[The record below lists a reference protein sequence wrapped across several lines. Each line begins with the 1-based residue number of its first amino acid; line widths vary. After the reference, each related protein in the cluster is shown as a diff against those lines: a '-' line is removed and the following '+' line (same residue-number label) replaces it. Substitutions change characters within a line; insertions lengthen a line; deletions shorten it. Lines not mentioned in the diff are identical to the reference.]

1 MADSYTNRWARYDLW
16 DERHLSLDRF
26 AREDPENGF
35 CAAAS
40 PRDPRPSLVIENDR
54 IVEMDGVPAAEF
66 DMIDEFIA
74 RHYFDLTIAETAMA
88 LDSREFARMLVDV
101 DVPRER
107 LVKLSAG
114 MTPAKLAEVLG
125 HLSTLELAFA
135 NSKLRCRRQPSNQA
149 HVTNAKDDPVQMAA
163 DAATAALYGF
173 DEIETTVRVARNGR
187 TNAIACAVGAAA
199 ARDGV
204 LIQCSLEEA
213 EELRIALAGFTSYT
227 ETMSVYGTEAAF
239 LDGDD
244 TPWSKTFLTAAY
256 ASRGLKARCT
266 SGSSAELLMG
276 FHEGKSMLYLEARC
290 VCLQRAMGVQGTQ
303 NGGIDGAPLTSSV
316 PRGGWELLAENVLA
330 ALLDLE
336 CASGNDTRHSESEI
350 RVGAKIMPFLM
361 SGTDFICSGFGSIAK
376 YDNSFNASLFNAEEL
391 EDFLALQREF
401 QVEGGLQH
409 VPEDQVMAARSR
421 AIEAISAVLETLNLG
436 RLSEAQKK
444 SVLYAHGSDETD
456 SFVPGEVAR
465 MNAALV
471 ERRITFVDVVRALA
485 ARGFAT
491 EAARLLSMARQRVT
505 GDYLQTAAIIRDGR
519 VVSAVNDPN
528 RYSGPGTGYV
538 MTDERRQAISRM
550 RHEVSKRDVL
560 AGEGETGQQ
569 ESRRWRIEAK
579 GEAAPGDDPREVV
592 IGISPGF
599 GVRLHKTTGGVP
611 LYKVLAALIDGIRE
625 GGGLPR
631 VVRVHHTAD
640 TSFLGLT
647 AARLAGSGVGIGIQG
662 KGTTVI
668 HQRDQA
674 PHMNLELFS
683 QAPLIGEEDYRAI
696 GRNAARYGLGQSPI
710 PVTIPYRGQALGAR
724 FHVQTALLYAIETSM
739 IETGRNPE
747 TLEVEFYDGRRAT
760 R

>member
-1 MADSYTNRWARYDLW
+1 MANSQNNWARYDLW
-16 DERHLSLDRF
+16 DERHLSMDRF
-26 AREDPENGF
+26 AVEDPQNGF

-40 PRDPRPSLVIENDR
+40 PNDPKPSLVIEQGR
-54 IVEMDGVPAAEF
+54 IIEMDGAPASEF

-74 RHYFDLTIAETAMA
+74 HHYFDLTIAEAAMA
-88 LDSREFARMLVDV
+88 MDSREFAHMLVDV

-187 TNAIACAVGAAA
+187 TNAIACAVGAAVV
-199 ARDGV
+199 RDGV

-227 ETMSVYGTEAAF
+227 ETLSVYGTEASF

-244 TPWSKTFLTAAY
+244 TPWSKTFLTAVY
-256 ASRGLKARCT
+256 AARGLKARCT

-350 RVGAKIMPFLM
+350 RVGAKIMPYLM

-376 YDNSFNASLFNAEEL
+376 YDNSFNASLFNAEEM

-409 VPEDQVMAARSR
+409 VPEDQLMAARAR
-421 AIEAISAVLETLNLG
+421 AIEAISVVLETLTSS
-436 RLSEAQKK
+436 RLTEAQKK
-444 SVLYAHGSDETD
+444 SVLYANGSDETA
-456 SFVPGEVAR
+456 SFMPGEVAG
-465 MNAALV
+465 MNEALIAQN
-471 ERRITFVDVVRALA
+471 ITFVEVVQALA
-485 ARGFAT
+485 AGGFTT
-491 EAARLLSMARQRVT
+491 EATRLLSMARQRVT

-519 VVSAVNDPN
+519 VISAVNDPN
-528 RYSGPGTGYV
+528 RYRGPGTGYI
-538 MTDERRQAISRM
+538 MTAERRDAISRM
-550 RHEVSKRDVL
+550 RREVSKRDVL
-560 AGEGETGQQ
+560 EGERATGQQ
-569 ESRRWRIEAK
+569 DSRRWRIESK
-579 GEAAPGDDPREVV
+579 GEARRGADPRDVV
-592 IGISPGF
+592 IAISPGF
-599 GVRLHKTTGGVP
+599 GIRLHKTTGGVP
-611 LYKVLAALIDGIRE
+611 LYKVLAALFAGIRDR
-625 GGGLPR
+625 GGHPR

-668 HQRDQA
+668 HGQDQA

-683 QAPLIGEEDYRAI
+683 QAPLIGEADYRAI
-696 GRNAARYGLGQSPI
+696 GGNAARYALGQSPT
-710 PVTIPYRGQALGAR
+710 PVIIPYRGQALGAR

-739 IETGRNPE
+739 IEAGRNPE
-747 TLEVEFYDGRRAT
+747 VLEVEFYDRR
-760 R
+760 

>member
-1 MADSYTNRWARYDLW
+1 MTTSQNNWARYDLW
-16 DERHLSLDRF
+16 DERHLSHDRF
-26 AREDPENGF
+26 AVEDPENGF
-35 CAAAS
+35 CASAS
-40 PRDPRPSLVIENDR
+40 PNDPKPSLIIEDGR
-54 IVEMDGVPAAEF
+54 IVELDGVPASDF

-74 RHYFDLTIAETAMA
+74 RHYFDLTVVEEAMA
-88 LDSREFARMLVDV
+88 LDSRAFARMLVDV

-114 MTPAKLAEVLG
+114 MTPAKLADVLG

-187 TNAIACAVGAAA
+187 TNAIACAVGAAVV
-199 ARDGV
+199 RDGV

-227 ETMSVYGTEAAF
+227 ETMSVYGTEASF
-239 LDGDD
+239 IDGDD
-244 TPWSKTFLTAAY
+244 TPWSKAFLTAVY
-256 ASRGLKARCT
+256 AARGLKARCT

-376 YDNSFNASLFNAEEL
+376 YDNSFNASLFNAEEM

-409 VPEDQVMAARSR
+409 VPEDQVLAARAR
-421 AIEAISAVLETLNLG
+421 AIEAISVVLETLTSSG
-436 RLSEAQKK
+436 LSDVQKN
-444 SVLYAHGSDETD
+444 SVLYAHGSDETA
-456 SFVPGEVAR
+456 SFLPGEVAA
-465 MNAALV
+465 MNASLL
-471 ERRITFVDVVRALA
+471 ERNITFVDVVRALA
-485 ARGFAT
+485 ARGFT
-491 EAARLLSMARQRVT
+491 PEAARLVSMARQRVT
-505 GDYLQTAAIIRDGR
+505 GDYLQTAAILRDGH
-519 VVSAVNDPN
+519 VISAVNDPN
-528 RYSGPGTGYV
+528 RYHGPGTGYV
-538 MTDERRQAISRM
+538 MTDERKQAINRM
-550 RHEVSKRDVL
+550 RREVSKSDVL
-560 AGEGETGQQ
+560 EGEGATGQQ
-569 ESRRWRIEAK
+569 ESRHWRITSK
-579 GEAAPGDDPREVV
+579 GEAEPGGDPREVV

-611 LYKVLAALIDGIRE
+611 LYKVLAALLEGIRSS
-625 GGGLPR
+625 GGHPR
-631 VVRVHHTAD
+631 VVRVRHSAD

-647 AARLAGSGVGIGIQG
+647 AACLSGSGVGIGIQG

-668 HQRDQA
+668 HRQDQA

-683 QAPLIGEEDYRAI
+683 QAPLIGEADYRAI
-696 GRNAARYGLGQSPI
+696 GVNAARYALGQSPV

-739 IETGRNPE
+739 IEPGQNPQV
-747 TLEVEFYDGRRAT
+747 LEVEFHDAR
-760 R
+760 

>member
-1 MADSYTNRWARYDLW
+1 MANSQNQWARYDLW

-26 AREDPENGF
+26 AVEDPENGF
-35 CAAAS
+35 CASGS
-40 PRDPRPSLVIENDR
+40 PRDPKPSLVIKDGR
-54 IVEMDGVPAAEF
+54 IIEMDGVPAAEF

-74 RHYFDLTIAETAMA
+74 RHYFDLTIVEEAMA
-88 LDSREFARMLVDV
+88 IDSREFARMLVDV

-114 MTPAKLAEVLG
+114 MTPAKLAEVMG

-173 DEIETTVRVARNGR
+173 DEIETTVRVASNGR
-187 TNAIACAVGAAA
+187 TNAIACAVGAAVV
-199 ARDGV
+199 RDGV

-227 ETMSVYGTEAAF
+227 ETMSVYGTEASF

-244 TPWSKTFLTAAY
+244 TPWSKAFLTAVY

-361 SGTDFICSGFGSIAK
+361 SGTDFICSGFGSIPK

-391 EDFLALQREF
+391 EDCLALQREC
-401 QVEGGLQH
+401 QLEGGIQH
-409 VPEDQVMAARSR
+409 VPEDQLMAARAR
-421 AIEAISAVLETLNLG
+421 AIEAISVVMETWTSA
-436 RLSEAQKK
+436 RLTEAQKK
-444 SVLYAHGSDETD
+444 SVLHANGSDETS
-456 SFVPGEVAR
+456 SFMPGEVAK
-465 MNAALV
+465 MNTTLI
-471 ERRITFVDVVRALA
+471 ERNITFVDVVKALS
-485 ARGFAT
+485 ARGFTT
-491 EAARLLSMARQRVT
+491 EAARLISMARQRVT

-519 VVSAVNDPN
+519 VISAVNDPN
-528 RYSGPGTGYV
+528 RYRGPGTGYV
-538 MTDERRQAISRM
+538 MTAERRQAISRM
-550 RHEVSKRDVL
+550 RREVSKRDVL
-560 AGEGETGQQ
+560 DGEGAAGQQ
-569 ESRRWRIEAK
+569 DSRHWRIESK

-592 IGISPGF
+592 IGVSPGF

-611 LYKVLAALIDGIRE
+611 LYKVLAALIEGIRE
-625 GGGLPR
+625 RGGRPR
-631 VVRVHHTAD
+631 VVRVRHTAD

-668 HQRDQA
+668 HHRDQA

-683 QAPLIGEEDYRAI
+683 QAPLIGEADYRAI
-696 GRNAARYGLGQSPI
+696 GGNAARHALRQSPT

-739 IETGRNPE
+739 IEAGQNPE
-747 TLEVEFYDGRRAT
+747 ELEVEFYDAR
-760 R
+760 

>member
-1 MADSYTNRWARYDLW
+1 MAHSQNHWARYDLW

-26 AREDPENGF
+26 AMEDPENGF

-40 PRDPRPSLVIENDR
+40 PYDPEPSLIVENGR
-54 IVEMDGVPAAEF
+54 IIEMDGVPASEF

-88 LDSREFARMLVDV
+88 MDSQEFAQMLVDV
-101 DVPRER
+101 HVPRER

-173 DEIETTVRVARNGR
+173 DEIETTVRVASNGR
-187 TNAIACAVGAAA
+187 SNAIACAVGAAVV
-199 ARDGV
+199 RDGV

-227 ETMSVYGTEAAF
+227 ETMSVYGTETSF

-244 TPWSKTFLTAAY
+244 TPWSKAFLTAVY

-276 FHEGKSMLYLEARC
+276 FHESKSMLYLESRC

-316 PRGGWELLAENVLA
+316 PGGGWELLAENVLA

-350 RVGAKIMPFLM
+350 RVGAKIMPYLM
-361 SGTDFICSGFGSIAK
+361 SGTDFICSGFGSIPK
-376 YDNSFNASLFNAEEL
+376 YDNSFNASLFNAEEM

-409 VPEDQVMAARSR
+409 VPEDKMMAARAR
-421 AIEAISAVLETLNLG
+421 AIDAISAVLDTLQLG
-436 RLSEAQKK
+436 RVSEVQKK
-444 SVLYAHGSDETD
+444 SVLYAHGSDETE
-456 SFVPGEVAR
+456 SFMPGEVAR
-465 MNAALV
+465 MNEALI
-471 ERRITFVDVVRALA
+471 ERGITFVDVVKALD
-485 ARGFAT
+485 ARGYT
-491 EAARLLSMARQRVT
+491 VEASRLLSMARQRVT
-505 GDYLQTAAIIRDGR
+505 GDYLQPAAIIRDGQ

-550 RHEVSKRDVL
+550 RREVSKHDVL
-560 AGEGETGQQ
+560 ASEEVMGQQ
-569 ESRRWRIEAK
+569 ESQRWRIESK
-579 GEAAPGDDPREVV
+579 GDAVPGNDSREVV

-599 GVRLHKTTGGVP
+599 GVRLHKTTGGLP
-611 LYKVLAALIDGIRE
+611 LYKVLAALLEGIRE
-625 GGGLPR
+625 RGGHPR
-631 VVRVHHTAD
+631 VVRVRHTAD

-647 AARLAGSGVGIGIQG
+647 AAKLAGSGIGIGIQG

-668 HQRDQA
+668 HRNDQA

-683 QAPLIGEEDYRAI
+683 QAPLIGEADYRAI
-696 GRNAARYGLGQSPI
+696 GGNAARYALGQSPP
-710 PVTIPYRGQALGAR
+710 PVIISYRGQALGAR

-739 IETGRNPE
+739 IESGRNPE
-747 TLEVEFYDGRRAT
+747 VLEVHFYDRR
-760 R
+760 

>member
-1 MADSYTNRWARYDLW
+1 MANSQNNWARYDLW
-16 DERHLSLDRF
+16 DERHLSLDWF
-26 AREDPENGF
+26 AVEDPENGF
-35 CAAAS
+35 CAAGS
-40 PRDPRPSLVIENDR
+40 PRDPKPSLVIEHGR
-54 IVEMDGVPAAEF
+54 IIEMDGVPAAEF

-74 RHYFDLTIAETAMA
+74 RHYFDLTIADAAMA
-88 LDSREFARMLVDV
+88 IDSREFAQMLVDV
-101 DVPRER
+101 NVPREK

-114 MTPAKLAEVLG
+114 MTPAKLAQVIG

-163 DAATAALYGF
+163 DAATAVLYGF
-173 DEIETTVRVARNGR
+173 DEIETTVRIARNGR
-187 TNAIACAVGAAA
+187 TNAIACAVGAAVV
-199 ARDGV
+199 RDGV

-213 EELRIALAGFTSYT
+213 EELRVALAGFTSYT
-227 ETMSVYGTEAAF
+227 ETMSVYGTEASF

-244 TPWSKTFLTAAY
+244 TPWSKAFLTAVY
-256 ASRGLKARCT
+256 AARGLKARCT

-350 RVGAKIMPFLM
+350 RVGAKIMPYLM
-361 SGTDFICSGFGSIAK
+361 SGTDFICSGFGSIPK
-376 YDNSFNASLFNAEEL
+376 YDNSFNASLFNAEEM

-409 VPEDQVMAARSR
+409 VPEDQLIAARAR
-421 AIEAISAVLETLNLG
+421 AIEAISAVLETLTSS
-436 RLSEAQKK
+436 RLTEAQKQ
-444 SVLYAHGSDETD
+444 SVLYAHGSDETT
-456 SFVPGEVAR
+456 SFLPGEVAG
-465 MNAALV
+465 MNAALI
-471 ERRITFVDVVRALA
+471 ERNVTFVDVVRALT
-485 ARGFAT
+485 ARGFTT
-491 EAARLLSMARQRVT
+491 EATRLLSMARQRVT

-528 RYSGPGTGYV
+528 RYRGPGTGYV

-550 RHEVSKRDVL
+550 RREVSKRDVL
-560 AGEGETGQQ
+560 DGERVAGRQ
-569 ESRRWRIEAK
+569 EARRWQIESK
-579 GEAAPGDDPREVV
+579 GEAKPGDDPREVV

-599 GVRLHKTTGGVP
+599 GIRLHKTTGGVP
-611 LYKVLAALIDGIRE
+611 LYKVLAALMEGVRE
-625 GGGLPR
+625 RGGRPR
-631 VVRVHHTAD
+631 VVRVRHTAD

-647 AARLAGSGVGIGIQG
+647 AARLSGSGIGIGIQG

-668 HQRDQA
+668 HRHDQA

-683 QAPLIGEEDYRAI
+683 QAPLIGEANYHAI
-696 GRNAARYGLGQSPI
+696 GSNAARYALGQFPN
-710 PVTIPYRGQALGAR
+710 PVMIPYRGQALGAR

-739 IETGRNPE
+739 IESGQNPE
-747 TLEVEFYDGRRAT
+747 ELEVKFYDVR
-760 R
+760 

>member
-1 MADSYTNRWARYDLW
+1 MVNSQNNWARYDLW
-16 DERHLSLDRF
+16 DERHLSHDRF
-26 AREDPENGF
+26 AVEDPENGF
-35 CAAAS
+35 CASAS
-40 PRDPRPSLVIENDR
+40 PHDPKPSLVIEHGR
-54 IVEMDGVPAAEF
+54 IIEMDGVPASEF

-74 RHYFDLTIAETAMA
+74 RHYFDLTIAQAAMA
-88 LDSREFARMLVDV
+88 MDSREFAQMLVDV
-101 DVPRER
+101 NVPRER

-125 HLSTLELAFA
+125 HLNTLELAFA

-173 DEIETTVRVARNGR
+173 DEIETTVRVASNGR
-187 TNAIACAVGAAA
+187 TNAIACAVGAAVV
-199 ARDGV
+199 RDGV

-227 ETMSVYGTEAAF
+227 ETMSVYGTEPSF

-244 TPWSKTFLTAAY
+244 TPWSKAFLTAAY
-256 ASRGLKARCT
+256 AARGLKARCT

-303 NGGIDGAPLTSSV
+303 NGGIDGAPL

-350 RVGAKIMPFLM
+350 RVGAKIMPYLM
-361 SGTDFICSGFGSIAK
+361 SGTDFICSGFGSIPK
-376 YDNSFNASLFNAEEL
+376 YDNSFNASLFNAEEI

-401 QVEGGLQH
+401 QLEGGLQH
-409 VPEDQVMAARSR
+409 VPEDQLMAARAR
-421 AIEAISAVLETLNLG
+421 AIDAISAVLETLNLG
-436 RLSEAQKK
+436 RLTESQKK
-444 SVLYAHGSDETD
+444 SVLYANGSDDTS
-456 SFVPGEVAR
+456 SFMLGEVAK
-465 MNAALV
+465 MNTALM
-471 ERRITFVDVVRALA
+471 EQNITFVDVVQALV
-485 ARGFAT
+485 ARGFTT
-491 EAARLLSMARQRVT
+491 EATRLLSMARQRVT

-538 MTDERRQAISRM
+538 MTNERWQAISRM
-550 RHEVSKRDVL
+550 RREVSKRDVL
-560 AGEGETGQQ
+560 DGEGVAGQHDSQ
-569 ESRRWRIEAK
+569 RWRIESK
-579 GEAAPGDDPREVV
+579 GQAEPGADPREVV
-592 IGISPGF
+592 IGISPAF

-611 LYKVLAALIDGIRE
+611 LYKVLAALIEGVRE
-625 GGGLPR
+625 RGGHPR
-631 VVRVHHTAD
+631 VVRVYHTAD

-668 HQRDQA
+668 HRHDQA

-683 QAPLIGEEDYRAI
+683 QAPLIGEADYRAI
-696 GRNAARYGLGQSPI
+696 GGNAARYALGQSPI
-710 PVTIPYRGQALGAR
+710 PVIIPYRGQALGAR

-739 IETGRNPE
+739 IESGQNPE
-747 TLEVEFYDGRRAT
+747 VLEVEFYDRR
-760 R
+760 

>member
-1 MADSYTNRWARYDLW
+1 MANPPANHWARYDLW

-26 AREDPENGF
+26 AVDDPANGF
-35 CAAAS
+35 CAADS
-40 PRDPRPSLVIENDR
+40 PADPKPSLVIEHGR
-54 IVEMDGVPAAEF
+54 IVEMDGVPAADF
-66 DMIDEFIA
+66 DLIDEFIA
-74 RHYFDLTIAETAMA
+74 SHYFDQSVAEAAMA

-101 DVPRER
+101 DRPRAE

-114 MTPAKLAEVLG
+114 MTPAKLAEVVG
-125 HLSTLELAFA
+125 HLSTLELSFA
-135 NSKLRCRRQPSNQA
+135 NSKLRSRRQPSNQA

-187 TNAIACAVGAAA
+187 TNAIACAVGAVA
-199 ARDGV
+199 AREGV

-227 ETMSVYGTEAAF
+227 ETMSVYGTENAF

-244 TPWSKTFLTAAY
+244 TPWSKAFLTAAY

-316 PRGGWELLAENVLA
+316 ARGGWALLAENVLA

-376 YDNSFNASLFNAEEL
+376 YDNSFNVSLFNAEEL

-409 VPEDQVMAARSR
+409 VPEDTLLASR
-421 AIEAISAVLETLNLG
+421 ARAIDAITAVLEELGLG
-436 RLSEAQKK
+436 RVTDAQKR
-444 SVLYAHGSDETD
+444 SVLAAHGSDETD
-456 SFVPGEVAR
+456 TFSPSEVAG

-471 ERRITFVDVVRALA
+471 ERGITFVDVVRALA
-485 ARGFAT
+485 ARGFAV
-491 EAARLLSMARQRVT
+491 EAERLLGMARQRVT
-505 GDYLQTAAIIRDGR
+505 GDYLQTAAIIREGR
-519 VVSAVNDPN
+519 VISAVNDPN
-528 RYSGPGTGYV
+528 CYSGPGTGYV
-538 MTDERRQAISRM
+538 MTAERRQAISRM
-550 RHEVSKRDVL
+550 RNEVSKSEIL
-560 AGEGETGQQ
+560 AGEGTTAQQ
-569 ESRRWRIEAK
+569 DARHWRLASK
-579 GEAAPGDDPREVV
+579 GEAAAGDDPREVV

-611 LYKVLAALIDGIRE
+611 LYKVLRALISGIRD
-625 GGGLPR
+625 GGGTPR

-647 AARLAGSGVGIGIQG
+647 AARLARSGVGIGIQG

-668 HQRDQA
+668 HRNDQA

-683 QAPLIGEEDYRAI
+683 QAPLIGVEDYRAI
-696 GRNAARYGLGQSPI
+696 GRNAARHALGQSPS
-710 PVTIPYRGQALGAR
+710 PVLIPYRGQALGAR
-724 FHVQTALLYAIETSM
+724 FHVQTALLYAIETAM
-739 IETGRNPE
+739 VDAGRNPE
-747 TLEVEFYDGRRAT
+747 VLEVEFYD
-760 R
+760 

>member
-1 MADSYTNRWARYDLW
+1 MANSQNNWARYDLW
-16 DERHLSLDRF
+16 DERHLNLDRF
-26 AREDPENGF
+26 AVEDPENGF

-40 PRDPRPSLVIENDR
+40 PFDPKPSLVIEHGR
-54 IVEMDGVPAAEF
+54 IVEMDGVPVFEF

-74 RHYFDLTIAETAMA
+74 RHYFDLTITAEAMA
-88 LDSREFARMLVDV
+88 IDSREFAHMLVDV

-173 DEIETTVRVARNGR
+173 DEIETTVRLASNGR
-187 TNAIACAVGAAA
+187 TNAIACAVGAAVV
-199 ARDGV
+199 RDGV

-227 ETMSVYGTEAAF
+227 ETMSVYGTEDSF

-244 TPWSKTFLTAAY
+244 TPWSKAFLTAVY

-266 SGSSAELLMG
+266 SGSSSELLMG
-276 FHEGKSMLYLEARC
+276 FHERKSMLYLEARC

-361 SGTDFICSGFGSIAK
+361 SGTDFICSGFGSIPK
-376 YDNSFNASLFNAEEL
+376 YDNSFNASLFNAEEM

-409 VPEDQVMAARSR
+409 VPEEQVLAARSR
-421 AIEAISAVLETLNLG
+421 AIEAISIVLETLNLG
-436 RLSEAQKK
+436 HLSASQKQ
-444 SVLYAHGSDETD
+444 SVLYAHGSDETS
-456 SFVPGEVAR
+456 SFLPGAVSD
-465 MNAALV
+465 MNKALI
-471 ERRITFVDVVRALA
+471 ERKITFVDVVQALA
-485 ARGFAT
+485 ARGFTT
-491 EAARLLSMARQRVT
+491 EATRLLSMARQRVT

-528 RYSGPGTGYV
+528 RYHGPGTGYI
-538 MTDERRQAISRM
+538 MTDERWQSISRM
-550 RHEVSKRDVL
+550 RREISKQDVI
-560 AGEGETGQQ
+560 AGEGMTGQQ
-569 ESRRWRIEAK
+569 ESQHWRIKTK
-579 GEAAPGDDPREVV
+579 GEAVPGDDAREVV

-599 GVRLHKTTGGVP
+599 GVRLHKTTGGLP
-611 LYKVLAALIDGIRE
+611 LYKVLAALLEGIRE
-625 GGGLPR
+625 KGGRPR
-631 VVRVHHTAD
+631 VVRVRHTAD

-647 AARLAGSGVGIGIQG
+647 AARLSGSGVGIGIQG

-668 HQRDQA
+668 HRHDQA

-683 QAPLIGEEDYRAI
+683 QAPLIREADYHAI
-696 GRNAARYGLGQSPI
+696 GGNAARYALGQSPT
-710 PVTIPYRGQALGAR
+710 PVIIPYRGQALGAR

-739 IETGRNPE
+739 IESEHTPE
-747 TLEVEFYDGRRAT
+747 ALEIEFYDRQ
-760 R
+760 